1 MGFGFTG
8 PYLEALQDVAQEG
21 VGLQLLDPGVAHRVG
36 ALPLAAALGHGKEG
50 VQVEGHEAVGAL
62 EPHWLRHARAAERV
76 PQGDDR
82 AADRQVVVLA
92 AANLS

>member
-1 MGFGFTG
+1 M
-8 PYLEALQDVAQEG
+8 AQEG
-21 VGLQLLDPGVAHRVG
+21 VGLQLLDARVAHRVG
-36 ALPLAAALGHGKEG
+36 ALPLPAALGHAEEG

-62 EPHWLRHARAAERV
+62 ESHRLGHARAAQRV